1 MEYHIEK
8 KIAFNGNPEHSSLN
22 KWCLNE
28 IDTSGAKIGRDL
40 IPFHWSLFFIGSS
53 LKLVSEVETDK
64 QYNDKHERIPTT
76 TFKNSNA
83 IVGVFHS
90 CLVRNGRFIKNIVDQ
105 VSFSMM
111 GTDREIKEFLV
122 CVSES
127 SNGKEECQIFGIPSY
142 DSEVDFRNET
152 IPDWLQ
158 LDITLLPDKFEKF
171 AEAVRAKK
179 VDSANLRIGGASGFY
194 SSWSPSITPDFI
206 KVLTDS
212 HEIEGSDDSFKIPL
226 VGEVDSFKLTFN
238 TLHSL
243 NIKPD
248 SQKFDFEKAVKV
260 QELDSE
266 YLDTIIKEAEL
277 IKEAEQ
283 LKDESN
289 ARLIADSAASTHLL
303 FNKVI
308 SKLKLPLWFIFGVLV
323 LILLK

>member
-1 MEYHIEK
+1 MDYHLDK
-8 KIAFNGNPEHSSLN
+8 KITFNGNPEHSSLN
-22 KWCLNE
+22 RWCLNE

-90 CLVRNGRFIKNIVDQ
+90 CLLRNGRFIKNIVDQ

-122 CVSES
+122 CISES
-127 SNGKEECQIFGIPSY
+127 TNGNEECQIYGIPSY

-152 IPDWLQ
+152 NPDWLQ
-158 LDITLLPDKFEKF
+158 LDITLLPDKFAKI

-179 VDSANLRIGGASGFY
+179 VDSANLRIGGVSGFY

-206 KVLTDS
+206 KVLTNS

-238 TLHSL
+238 TLNNL
-243 NIKPD
+243 NVKPD
-248 SQKFDFEKAVKV
+248 SQKFDFEKEIKV

-266 YLDTIIKEAEL
+266 YLDTIIKD
-277 IKEAEQ
+277 AEQ
-283 LKDESN
+283 LKDESY
-289 ARLIADSAASTHLL
+289 ASVVTASAESTQLLI
-303 FNKVI
+303 NKLI
-308 SKLKLPLWFIFGVLV
+308 SKLKIPLWFIFGVLV